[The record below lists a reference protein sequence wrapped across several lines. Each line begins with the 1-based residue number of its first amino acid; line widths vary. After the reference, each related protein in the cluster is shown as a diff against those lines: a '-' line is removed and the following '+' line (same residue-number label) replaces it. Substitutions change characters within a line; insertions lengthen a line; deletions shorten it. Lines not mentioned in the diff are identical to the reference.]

1 MVIDCKYH
9 IDLGLNGDRC
19 RIGKAGRLV
28 KLGENKL
35 STGEISIVTSK
46 DCDSCVK
53 YPMTYNAKNDDN
65 NDLDIKPMH
74 KLDRKL

>member
-1 MVIDCKYH
+1 MNIGCRYH
-9 IDLGLNGDRC
+9 IDLGLYGDRC

-28 KLGENKL
+28 KVGENKL

-53 YPMTYNAKNDDN
+53 YPKAYDSKHDEKN
-65 NDLDIKPMH
+65 NDSKSTH